1 MVWAPPERQY
11 PALNASGTVASSH
24 RHSTASHEP
33 AVHVVE
39 VGAAHKTVDVKAHEP
54 TKVVGCASGDWFCI
68 MVLVFVL
75 ASAGIVCISIYVY
88 VPRSSGGVAIAGALL
103 LIIAAVVAALWVV
116 YVRRRHNRLHA
127 AEEEATAA
135 ANAGVIRYVVDNPK
149 TTCAICQGPL
159 SAPCDKDHSILLGRG
174 RRRSADRAGRSKRH
188 SASVVEG
195 KVPADALDEP
205 ASGSRRSARR
215 SHTSHHMGKRH
226 SSSRKHSHRKSDA
239 AAKPRKRKSSS
250 SSRGSVADVMDICP
264 IATGACGHMFHF
276 HCIAQHAVEMRRTH
290 LKVTCPLDP
299 WVWTLCTQDKGK
311 EEEME
316 KEYLAMFA
324 HMRKEAASDAR
335 AKNRSSR
342 HSLTNSMGSAYAG
355 KLKASASHGGM
366 REKRHSRRSNASH
379 RSHRH
384 SNANTASIGGSA
396 SSVNASNPSIARLA
410 LDGDAAGSRSSMASH
425 TSFGSRAS
433 RYSAAS
439 SGSHR
444 GKRHSSRR
452 SRVSDAASILARSLP
467 GMSPE
472 RALPA
477 PLSGSSSGSDVDAED
492 LENGLG
498 RGFESQASM
507 PTYGSQHD
515 VVRAR
520 ASERRKKKRRDELP
534 KRSITMV

>member
-88 VPRSSGGVAIAGALL
+88 VPRSTGGVAIAGALL

-250 SSRGSVADVMDICP
+250 SSRGSVTDVMDICP
-264 IATGACGHMFHF
+264 IATGACGTRCCCCPRYVWAVHVPSPYRVMSRPHVPLPL
-276 HCIAQHAVEMRRTH
+276 HCTTRR
-290 LKVTCPLDP
+290 
-299 WVWTLCTQDKGK
+299 
-311 EEEME
+311 
-316 KEYLAMFA
+316 
-324 HMRKEAASDAR
+324 
-335 AKNRSSR
+335 
-342 HSLTNSMGSAYAG
+342 
-355 KLKASASHGGM
+355 
-366 REKRHSRRSNASH
+366 
-379 RSHRH
+379 
-384 SNANTASIGGSA
+384 
-396 SSVNASNPSIARLA
+396 
-410 LDGDAAGSRSSMASH
+410 GDAAHSLEGDLPPGPVGVDAVHPGQGEGGGNGEGVPGHVCTHAQGSR
-425 TSFGSRAS
+425 
-433 RYSAAS
+433 
-439 SGSHR
+439 
-444 GKRHSSRR
+444 
-452 SRVSDAASILARSLP
+452 I
-467 GMSPE
+467 
-472 RALPA
+472 
-477 PLSGSSSGSDVDAED
+477 
-492 LENGLG
+492 
-498 RGFESQASM
+498 
-507 PTYGSQHD
+507 
-515 VVRAR
+515 
-520 ASERRKKKRRDELP
+520 
-534 KRSITMV
+534 